1 MGTRS
6 SSNKIWGWAVT
17 QRRWLNS
24 WIIPVQGPTLDAKL
38 DPMGLN
44 RLASSVHLC
53 FVMASP
59 MVEKAVSCYGADQ
72 LVASLLSFCS
82 VQSSLAVREFHAAG
96 EECCKRGHGRVCDA
110 WCRGVQSASEQF
122 QLCELS
128 GPTFRYAM
136 QEFSLLGC
144 YMENSEKLS
153 KLVGGACPGQYSHFA
168 GTNFHELIKRCI
180 LWIKVLWSDMSSFL
194 FSAQLT
200 CKTYECKYH
209 WRLSTPK
216 ADYQLF
222 GWQQLESNY

>member
-1 MGTRS
+1 MIKQLNYSHARAHPGCKVRSHGTESTCIVGLSVLCHGQPDGGESCIMLRS
-6 SSNKIWGWAVT
+6 
-17 QRRWLNS
+17 R
-24 WIIPVQGPTLDAKL
+24 PTL
-38 DPMGLN
+38 
-44 RLASSVHLC
+44 
-53 FVMASP
+53 
-59 MVEKAVSCYGADQ
+59 
-72 LVASLLSFCS
+72 ASLLSFCS

-96 EECCKRGHGRVCDA
+96 EECCKQGHGRVCDA
-110 WCRGVQSASEQF
+110 WCRGAQSASEQF

-153 KLVGGACPGQYSHFA
+153 KLVGGACLGQYSHFA

-194 FSAQLT
+194 FSTQLT

-209 WRLSTPK
+209 WRLSKPK
-216 ADYQLF
+216 ADYSCL
-222 GWQQLESNY
+222 GGNSWRATTVCAET